1 VDGATT
7 YPSDPYGVAGAD
19 RVARRR
25 GNGKPTDR
33 TADGDHAGEGG
44 KVVEPFSTS
53 QNRRSAEGYS
63 TSGQTRLVDG
73 NGPAL
78 ASGSRLNAPAA
89 VHLTKTGQ
97 ILWSTTWEKES
108 GRFADAV
115 SCSTSPFTLLEQDID
130 VVKRSVRSKLLL
142 IDPKGT

>member
-7 YPSDPYGVAGAD
+7 YPSGPYGVTPAD

-44 KVVEPFSTS
+44 KVAKPFSTR
-53 QNRRSAEGYS
+53 QDRRSAEGYS
-63 TSGQTRLVDG
+63 TSGQTAWWTETHRRSH
-73 NGPAL
+73 P
-78 ASGSRLNAPAA
+78 GSRLNAPAA

-115 SCSTSPFTLLEQDID
+115 SCSTTSFTLLEQDID